1 MDSLSMHHPI
11 EHSEGHGLTWQRST
25 QYGGWLISILFAGLL
40 NIGLFGLMPG
50 LIQQPTA
57 PNTLDPVA
65 DIVQVVRVKRV
76 ETPIKKKPPKPLE
89 PKSISQPRRTPPK
102 KIAPPPPKPV
112 KLKPKLPFEL
122 NPALPKLSTSLAMP
136 PLEHF
141 TMDVDAPIV
150 EAPPPSDPSPVVI
163 SASAPMK
170 NLYGTGELDG
180 PLTPVVKLAPRYP
193 MRAKRRGIEGWV
205 KVRFQVDRQGNVNA
219 IEIIAAS
226 PKEVFDASVMNCVQ
240 RWRFKPGRVN
250 GKAVNSLVE
259 TTIRFELN

>member
-1 MDSLSMHHPI
+1 MN
-11 EHSEGHGLTWQRST
+11 HSIQQSERHGLTWRRGT

-57 PNTLDPVA
+57 PDTLDPVA
-65 DIVQVVRVKRV
+65 DIVQVVRVKRAELPV
-76 ETPIKKKPPKPLE
+76 KKKSPKLLE
-89 PKSISQPRRTPPK
+89 PKPVSQPKRTPPK
-102 KIAPPPPKPV
+102 KITPPPPKPV

-136 PLEHF
+136 PLAHF

-150 EAPPPSDPSPVVI
+150 DETSSLSDSAPVGI
-163 SASAPMK
+163 SAPAPMK
-170 NLYGTGELDG
+170 NIYATGELDG

-205 KVRFQVDRQGNVNA
+205 KVRFQVGRLGNVSA
-219 IEIIAAS
+219 IEIMAAS
-226 PKEVFDASVMNCVQ
+226 PKEVFDTSVMNCVS

-250 GKAVNSLVE
+250 GKPVNSLVE